1 MKLPAPIQ
9 LAIKER
15 KISMGHARAIIN
27 IEDPETQYMV
37 FEQIMKYDFSV
48 RKVEEIVRE
57 LMKPEEEKE
66 KKAEKKRQPMELQ
79 THLARYF
86 DTKVDLKRNEKGR
99 GKIVISF
106 KSDSDLE
113 RIVELLDKV
122 DKK

>member
-48 RKVEEIVRE
+48 RKVEEIVLSSSR
-57 LMKPEEEKE
+57 
-66 KKAEKKRQPMELQ
+66 
-79 THLARYF
+79 
-86 DTKVDLKRNEKGR
+86 
-99 GKIVISF
+99 S
-106 KSDSDLE
+106 
-113 RIVELLDKV
+113 
-122 DKK
+122 